1 MYQKVS
7 AQATVSQFFGTCVRI
22 CVVFYLFRRSSIE
35 VAELDQLDET
45 RVEHNGYSDSII
57 AKDLDPGFGH
67 NAQIFS
73 GLIQQPMRFTVG
85 SFYVVLQGGR
95 ELRIFTLAN
104 IHSVHTVL
112 TYGSRTSH
120 LSDLSVLDIFSNQ
133 TDFK

>member
-1 MYQKVS
+1 MRRPRS
-7 AQATVSQFFGTCVRI
+7 LSFFGTCVRI

-85 SFYVVLQGGR
+85 SLVCCFARWKGV
-95 ELRIFTLAN
+95 AH
-104 IHSVHTVL
+104 IH
-112 TYGSRTSH
+112 
-120 LSDLSVLDIFSNQ
+120 FS
-133 TDFK
+133 